1 MIDWAAIFSGAAV
14 VGIAGVGKLVLS
26 LHAKV
31 NEMNG
36 DFKGLKEWKFAH
48 EKQDDTFHGEMK
60 LEVGRV
66 WTEINKLRDK

>member
-36 DFKGLKEWKFAH
+36 DFKGLK
-48 EKQDDTFHGEMK
+48 
-60 LEVGRV
+60 
-66 WTEINKLRDK
+66 